1 VTSTLR
7 GVRSPVRSARYG
19 RAANDV
25 GRPWRARGRSELT
38 RQMSL
43 VRTQSHPPAPGH
55 IFGCAHT
62 IRPRRLIQ
70 GSHTPLHRGRVAL
83 PSSET
88 NDSSAIRLMW
98 HGGAGSF

>member
-38 RQMSL
+38 RQMSV

-62 IRPRRLIQ
+62 IRPRR
-70 GSHTPLHRGRVAL
+70 RGQVV
-83 PSSET
+83 
-88 NDSSAIRLMW
+88 
-98 HGGAGSF
+98 GGAFDTWATAMQSRPW